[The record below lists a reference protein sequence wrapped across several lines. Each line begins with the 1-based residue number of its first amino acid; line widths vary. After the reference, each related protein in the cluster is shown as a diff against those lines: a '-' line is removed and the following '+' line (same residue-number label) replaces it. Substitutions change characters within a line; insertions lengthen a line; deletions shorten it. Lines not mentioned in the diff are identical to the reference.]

1 MMFEIFIQFV
11 VELIR
16 ALIVDELS
24 GRLRRQLA
32 RRLGSRE
39 AKDIRRAVF
48 TVHRRNRERLFNRLL
63 TGQDEDS

>member
-1 MMFEIFIQFV
+1 MVIEVFIQLV

-32 RRLGSRE
+32 RRVGSRK

-48 TVHRRNRERLFNRLL
+48 AVHRRNRERLFNRLL
-63 TGQDEDS
+63 TGQTDES